1 VAEHAHAAHHTSA
14 HLEDIDRV
22 TVSLNGWITL
32 AILVAALAAFA
43 WGRLRA
49 DVIALSTVLA
59 VGLTGVATPAAAFAG
74 FGDPTVITIATLFVL
89 SAGLERTGIAYRLAR
104 WLMHTV
110 GVREVVLIVT
120 FVVLAGILSS
130 VMYHM
135 AAMAML
141 LPVALAI
148 CRETGLS
155 SSRLL
160 MPLAIGA
167 RLGGGL
173 TLIGKPS
180 NLIVSG
186 LLVKAGLAPLSFFAF
201 FPVGIAMLI
210 VGVAFMAT
218 YGRRLLPARGTAQ
231 SASSGLA
238 WRDLHETYKLPE
250 RLFRLRVE
258 MGSALVGATLDEAS
272 LGDAFGITVLAIA
285 RGRQR
290 IHAPSGRE
298 DIRDGD
304 VLLVEARPE
313 ALARLDRQG
322 TARVE
327 PEPGADDGFF
337 TEDEAG
343 LAEVVLAPRSELAG
357 KSLRELGFRA
367 RYALNVV
374 AIWRDGRSHRTGLAD
389 VPLRFGDALLVQGPR
404 ERIRDLGQE
413 PDFIPLSEP
422 GVLRTSRMGFALLA
436 AAALVVLGATGIM
449 PLSLAALL
457 AAGIVV
463 IGGCVTAD
471 EAFRAVDWPTVI
483 VTGGLLPLGLALQTT
498 GAAGAIAGALI
509 SLAGHGKMAA
519 LVLVYLGQFALGQI
533 VPAVPATI
541 LMGPIA
547 FSTATALGANP
558 VPFMIT
564 VAAATSATLLTPLS
578 HPISLMVMGPGGYRF
593 TDYTRVGAPLAALL
607 TATLLGVVTLVWPL

>member
-1 VAEHAHAAHHTSA
+1 
-14 HLEDIDRV
+14 V
-22 TVSLNGWITL
+22 TVSINGWITL
-32 AILVAALAAFA
+32 GILLAALAAFA

-59 VGLTGVATPAAAFAG
+59 VGLSGVVTPSAAFAG

-89 SAGLERTGIAYRLAR
+89 SAGLERTGVAYRLAR
-104 WLMHTV
+104 WLIRTV

-120 FVVLAGILSS
+120 FMALAGILSS

-186 LLVKAGLAPLSFFAF
+186 LLVKAGFAPLSFFAF

-210 VGVAFMAT
+210 VGVVFMAT
-218 YGRRLLPARGTAQ
+218 YGRRLLPAGGTGQ
-231 SASSGLA
+231 FASSGLA

-258 MGSALVGATLDEAS
+258 AGSSLVGRTLYEAS
-272 LGDAFGITVLAIA
+272 LGDAFGIVVLAIA

-298 DIRDGD
+298 DVREGD

-313 ALARLDRQG
+313 ALDRLNPQG
-322 TARVE
+322 SMKIE
-327 PEPGADDGFF
+327 PEPGAEDGFF

-357 KSLRELGFRA
+357 KSIRELGFRA

-374 AIWRDGRSHRTGLAD
+374 AIWRDGRPHRTGLAD

-422 GVLRTSRMGFALLA
+422 RVMRTSRMVFALA
-436 AAALVVLGATGIM
+436 AAAALIVLGATGIV
-449 PLSLAALL
+449 PISLAALL

-471 EAFRAVDWPTVI
+471 EAFRAIDWPTVI
-483 VTGGLLPLGLALQTT
+483 VTAGLLPLGLALQTT
-498 GAAGAIAGALI
+498 GAATAVAGGLI
-509 SLAGHGKMAA
+509 SLAGHGRLAA
-519 LVLVYLGQFALGQI
+519 LVLIFLGQFAIGQI

-547 FSTATALGANP
+547 LSTAVTLGANP

-564 VAAATSATLLTPLS
+564 VAGATSATLLTPLS

-607 TATLLGVVTLVWPL
+607 TATLLGVVTLLWPL

>member
-1 VAEHAHAAHHTSA
+1 MTISH
-14 HLEDIDRV
+14 D
-22 TVSLNGWITL
+22 GWITL
-32 AILVAALAAFA
+32 GILVTALVAFA

-59 VGLTGVATPAAAFAG
+59 VGLTGVVTPSAAFAG
-74 FGDPTVITIATLFVL
+74 FGDPTVVTIATLFVL
-89 SAGLERTGIAYRLAR
+89 SAGLERTGVAYRLAR
-104 WLMHTV
+104 WLMRTV
-110 GVREVVLIVT
+110 GASEVVLTVT
-120 FVVLAGILSS
+120 FMALAGALSS

-141 LPVALAI
+141 LPVAIAV

-155 SSRLL
+155 PSRLL
-160 MPLAIGA
+160 MPLAIGS

-186 LLVKAGLAPLSFFAF
+186 LLVKAGQPPLAFFSF

-210 VGVAFMAT
+210 VGVVFMAT
-218 YGRRLLPARGTAQ
+218 YGRRLLPTRMPGGF
-231 SASSGLA
+231 ASSGLA
-238 WRDLHETYKLPE
+238 QRDLQETYKLPE
-250 RLFRLRVE
+250 RLFRIRIE
-258 MGSALVGATLDEAS
+258 AGSPLIGRTLVQAS
-272 LGDAFGITVLAIA
+272 LGEAFGITVLAVA
-285 RGRQR
+285 RGKQR
-290 IHAPSGRE
+290 IHAPSRHE
-298 DIRDGD
+298 EIRPGD
-304 VLLVEARPE
+304 ALVVEARPE
-313 ALARLDRQG
+313 ALDRMRALG
-322 TARVE
+322 SVAVE

-337 TEDEAG
+337 AADEAG

-357 KSLRELGFRA
+357 KSLRELGFRE

-374 AIWRDGRSHRTGLAD
+374 AIWRDGRPHRTGLAD
-389 VPLRFGDALLVQGPR
+389 VPLRFGDALLVQGPHDR
-404 ERIRDLGQE
+404 LQFLGQE
-413 PDFIPLSEP
+413 PDFVPLTEP
-422 GVLRTSRMGFALLA
+422 AAMRTSRMTFALLA
-436 AAALVVLGATGIM
+436 AAALILLGTTGVT
-449 PLSLAALL
+449 PVSLAALL

-463 IGGCVTAD
+463 VSGCVTAD

-483 VTGGLLPLGLALQTT
+483 VTGGLLPLGLALHTT
-498 GAAGAIAGALI
+498 GAAAAIANGLV
-509 SLAGHGKMAA
+509 SLAGHGPVAP
-519 LVLVYLGQFALGQI
+519 LVLVFLAQFAIGQI

-547 FSTATALGANP
+547 LGTATALGANP

-564 VAAATSATLLTPLS
+564 VASATSATLLTPLS

-607 TATLLGVVTLVWPL
+607 AVTLLAVVALLWPL

>member
-1 VAEHAHAAHHTSA
+1 M
-14 HLEDIDRV
+14 
-22 TVSLNGWITL
+22 TVSTDGWITL
-32 AILVAALAAFA
+32 GILLAALAAFA

-59 VGLTGVATPAAAFAG
+59 VGLTGVATPNAAFAG
-74 FGDPTVITIATLFVL
+74 FGDPTVVTIATLFVL

-104 WLMHTV
+104 WLMRTV
-110 GVREVVLIVT
+110 GMGEVVLIVT
-120 FVVLAGILSS
+120 FMVLAGILSS

-186 LLVKAGLAPLSFFAF
+186 LLVKAGHAPLSFFAF
-201 FPVGIAMLI
+201 FPVGIAMLV
-210 VGVAFMAT
+210 VGVIFMAT
-218 YGRRLLPARGTAQ
+218 YGRKLLPNRVTGR

-238 WRDLHETYKLPE
+238 WRDLHETYQLPE
-250 RLFRLRVE
+250 RLFRLRVDA
-258 MGSALVGATLDEAS
+258 GSALIDQTLEQAS
-272 LGDAFGITVLAIA
+272 LGEAFGITVLAVA

-290 IHAPSGRE
+290 IHAPSRRE
-298 DIRDGD
+298 VIRLGD
-304 VLLVEARPE
+304 MLLVEARPE
-313 ALARLDRQG
+313 ALDRLGPKGSVRI
-322 TARVE
+322 E
-327 PEPGADDGFF
+327 PEPGAEDGFF

-367 RYALNVV
+367 RYSLNVV

-389 VPLRFGDALLVQGPR
+389 VPLQFGDALLVQGPR
-404 ERIRDLGQE
+404 ERIRELGQE

-422 GVLRTSRMGFALLA
+422 GVMRTSRMVFALIA
-436 AAALVVLGATGIM
+436 AAALIILGATGIT
-449 PLSLAALL
+449 PISLAALL

-463 IGGCVTAD
+463 IGGCVTAE

-498 GAAGAIAGALI
+498 GAAAAIAGGLV
-509 SLAGHGKMAA
+509 SLAGHGPLAA
-519 LVLVYLGQFALGQI
+519 LVLIFLAQFAIGQV

-547 FSTATALGANP
+547 LGTATALGANP

-564 VAAATSATLLTPLS
+564 VASATSATLLTPLS

-607 TATLLGVVTLVWPL
+607 TVTLLGIVTLLWPL

>member
-1 VAEHAHAAHHTSA
+1 
-14 HLEDIDRV
+14 V
-22 TVSLNGWITL
+22 TVSTDGWITL
-32 AILVAALAAFA
+32 GILLAALAAFA

-59 VGLTGVATPAAAFAG
+59 VGLTGVVTPNAAFAG
-74 FGDPTVITIATLFVL
+74 FGDPTVVTIATLFVL

-104 WLMHTV
+104 WLMRTV
-110 GVREVVLIVT
+110 GAREVVLIVT
-120 FVVLAGILSS
+120 LMVLAGILSS

-186 LLVKAGLAPLSFFAF
+186 LLVKAGHAPLSFFAF
-201 FPVGIAMLI
+201 FPVGIAMLA
-210 VGVAFMAT
+210 VGVIFMAT
-218 YGRRLLPARGTAQ
+218 YGRKLLPTRVTGRF
-231 SASSGLA
+231 ASSGLA
-238 WRDLHETYKLPE
+238 WRDLHETYQLPE
-250 RLFRLRVE
+250 RLFRLRVDA
-258 MGSALVGATLDEAS
+258 GSALIGQTLEQTS
-272 LGDAFGITVLAIA
+272 LGEAFGITVLAVA

-290 IHAPSGRE
+290 IHAPSRRE
-298 DIRDGD
+298 VIHSGD
-304 VLLVEARPE
+304 MLLVEARPE
-313 ALARLDRQG
+313 ALDRLGPQG
-322 TARVE
+322 SVRIE
-327 PEPGADDGFF
+327 PEPGAEDGFF

-367 RYALNVV
+367 RYSLNVV
-374 AIWRDGRSHRTGLAD
+374 AVWRDGRSHRTGLAD
-389 VPLRFGDALLVQGPR
+389 VPLQFGDALLVQGPR
-404 ERIRDLGQE
+404 ERIRELGQE

-422 GVLRTSRMGFALLA
+422 VAMRTSRMVFALIA
-436 AAALVVLGATGIM
+436 AAALILLGATGIT
-449 PLSLAALL
+449 PISLAALL
-457 AAGIVV
+457 AAGVVV
-463 IGGCVTAD
+463 IGGCVTAE

-483 VTGGLLPLGLALQTT
+483 VTGSLLPLGLALQTT
-498 GAAGAIAGALI
+498 GAAAAIAGGLV
-509 SLAGHGKMAA
+509 SLAGHGPLAA
-519 LVLVYLGQFALGQI
+519 LVLIFLAQFAIGQV

-547 FSTATALGANP
+547 LGTATALGANP

-564 VAAATSATLLTPLS
+564 VASATSATLLTPLS

-607 TATLLGVVTLVWPL
+607 TVTLLSIVTLLWPL

>member
-1 VAEHAHAAHHTSA
+1 M
-14 HLEDIDRV
+14 
-22 TVSLNGWITL
+22 TVSTSGWITL
-32 AILVAALAAFA
+32 GILVVALAGFA

-59 VGLTGVATPAAAFAG
+59 VGLTGVATPNAVFAG
-74 FGDPTVITIATLFVL
+74 FGDPTVVTIATLFVL
-89 SAGLERTGIAYRLAR
+89 SAGLERTGVAYRLAR
-104 WLMHTV
+104 RLTRTV
-110 GVREVVLIVT
+110 GVRKVVLIVT
-120 FVVLAGILSS
+120 FMVLAGVLSS

-141 LPVALAI
+141 LPVALAV

-155 SSRLL
+155 SSRIL

-186 LLVKAGLAPLSFFAF
+186 LLVKAGQAPLSFFAF

-210 VGVAFMAT
+210 VGVVFMAT
-218 YGRRLLPARGTAQ
+218 YGRRLLPARGTGRV
-231 SASSGLA
+231 ASSGMA
-238 WRDLHETYKLPE
+238 WRDLHETYQLPQ
-250 RLFRLRVE
+250 RLFRLRVRP
-258 MGSALVGATLDEAS
+258 GSALSGKTLDQAS

-285 RGRQR
+285 RGRRR
-290 IHAPSGRE
+290 IHAPSRRE
-298 DIRDGD
+298 ELRAGD
-304 VLLVEARPE
+304 LLLVEARPE
-313 ALARLDRQG
+313 ALERLRPDG
-322 TARVE
+322 SVGIE
-327 PEPGADDGFF
+327 PEPGAEDGFF

-357 KSLRELGFRA
+357 KSLRELGFRE

-404 ERIRDLGQE
+404 ERLRELAHE
-413 PDFIPLSEP
+413 PDFMPLSEP
-422 GVLRTSRMGFALLA
+422 QTMRASRMAFALA
-436 AAALVVLGATGIM
+436 AVAALVLLGATGLI
-449 PLSLAALL
+449 PISLAALL
-457 AAGIVV
+457 AAGLVV
-463 IGGCVTAD
+463 VGGCLSAE
-471 EAFRAVDWPTVI
+471 EAIRAVDWPTVI
-483 VTGGLLPLGLALQTT
+483 VTGGLLPLGIALQTT
-498 GAAGAIAGALI
+498 GAAAAVADTLL
-509 SLAGHGKMAA
+509 SLAGHGRLAA
-519 LVLVYLGQFALGQI
+519 LVLIFLAQFAIGQV

-547 FSTATALGANP
+547 LGTATALGANP
-558 VPFMIT
+558 KPFMIT
-564 VAAATSATLLTPLS
+564 VASATSATLLTPLS

-607 TATLLGVVTLVWPL
+607 ALTLLGVVTLLWPL